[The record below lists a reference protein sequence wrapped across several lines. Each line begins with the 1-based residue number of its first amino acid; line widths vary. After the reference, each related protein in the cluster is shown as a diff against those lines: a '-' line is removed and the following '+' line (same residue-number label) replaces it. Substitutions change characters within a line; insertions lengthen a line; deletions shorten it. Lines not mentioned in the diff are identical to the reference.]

1 MNSPTALTSAFRLEQ
16 LTGHT
21 TVATEDLTIVLFA
34 FDDRT
39 NGKVTE
45 GSVEGLVV
53 ELGQGRLGDVRVEE
67 DVRADG
73 LKAVLA
79 IHLEHLMVS
88 AQQNKALRFSQFEG
102 KEKAEDLYRLRAT
115 VDVITYNNNK
125 ECYSNL

>member
-1 MNSPTALTSAFRLEQ
+1 M
-16 LTGHT
+16 
-21 TVATEDLTIVLFA
+21 ATEDLTIVLFA

-115 VDVITYNNNK
+115 VDVITYNKNK